1 MQLVDPVSDLIITIG
16 VNLIIDI
23 IVLGFIYW
31 KYKIGIAFK
40 LGVLILSVSFLNNL
54 SSNLIQVF
62 ASDPIVGTIIR
73 ISFGGIL
80 PLGTILVATYIIIV
94 HISLPLNK
102 MAETNEELAQGNLN
116 VEFPKKISTNDE
128 VDRLKKASERMINF
142 LKPLLKETSS
152 LAKVLAE
159 ASQELASSTEEV
171 NASSEEISSI
181 TQQMSLGAQQQTNQ
195 ITLAIQQSERIEREF
210 TNQIEGLST
219 ASELIGSISKQVNM
233 LALNASIEAARA
245 GEYGRGFAVVADNIR
260 RLADETNVSLGGI
273 NQIVEQLERSLGG
286 LIKTITH
293 SIQTVAAI
301 SEQTAAGAEEASA
314 ATEEQAATMEE
325 MSASAQELA
334 KMAIGLQNVV
344 DLFKT

>member
-1 MQLVDPVSDLIITIG
+1 MQLVDPVSDLILS
-16 VNLIIDI
+16 VVLSIILDSI
-23 IVLGFIYW
+23 ILGFIYW
-31 KYKIGIAFK
+31 KYKMGIAFK
-40 LGVLILSVSFLNNL
+40 LVFLMVLMSFFNSVSMSLGPIFISDPTVGFIARMTVQGVL
-54 SSNLIQVF
+54 
-62 ASDPIVGTIIR
+62 PI
-73 ISFGGIL
+73 GIL
-80 PLGTILVATYIIIV
+80 LFAIYIVIV

-116 VEFPKKISTNDE
+116 IEFPKKISTNDE